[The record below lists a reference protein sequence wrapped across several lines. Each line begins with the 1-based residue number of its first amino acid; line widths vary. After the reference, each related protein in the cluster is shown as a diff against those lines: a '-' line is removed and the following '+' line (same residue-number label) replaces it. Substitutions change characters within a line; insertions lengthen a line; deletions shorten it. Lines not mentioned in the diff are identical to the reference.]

1 MALGGILSERD
12 GSLIG
17 ICRLVVFPTGI
28 LSLRI
33 HDWAAPRKLWS
44 DGKRQRLENCLGS
57 FIQGLQETAK
67 QMMANDEQRRLDKIR
82 WEEERRQR
90 EERERLARIHARK
103 VDKLMSDCE
112 KWHKAEQLRG
122 YTARMEALPEGNE

>member
-1 MALGGILSERD
+1 
-12 GSLIG
+12 
-17 ICRLVVFPTGI
+17 
-28 LSLRI
+28 
-33 HDWAAPRKLWS
+33 
-44 DGKRQRLENCLGS
+44 
-57 FIQGLQETAK
+57 
-67 QMMANDEQRRLDKIR
+67 MMANDEQRRLDKIR